1 MKKIILGLSLLFSLW
16 GIFAS
21 FYFVF
26 FSFEDFTKFQNFLI
40 FNGKPYHYSGMNIF
54 VVIERTSGYSYKSTS
69 IALLNLF
76 FYLTFLAGSLIYY
89 FSKYKESKL
98 LVFNYS
104 LIFLNSII
112 KILAF
117 TAFFDIDKLSFYGI
131 LYIIIVL
138 IYLFISYYI
147 ITKNLNVIEKKVIEN
162 DNQIIENDLERA
174 SNYKRFL
181 NSFIDSF
188 ITLIVAFDFISYSEM
203 NESLTT
209 FFSYLKTSFGDK
221 FGLIVFFFL
230 IKFTYYLIFESVFK
244 NTPAKFITAC
254 YVTDEE
260 GNPPSFSII
269 LKRTLLRFVPFE
281 SFSFLM
287 GKNLHDDYSDTYVIN
302 KKTDLT
308 IENRYL
314 QFLTIAFGI
323 LLVTYF
329 YMSFR
334 EILFP

>member
-112 KILAF
+112 KILVF

-147 ITKNLNVIEKKVIEN
+147 ITKNLNVIEEKVIEN
-162 DNQIIENDLERA
+162 DNQIIENYLERA

-188 ITLIVAFDFISYSEM
+188 IILIVAFDFISYSEM

-221 FGLIVFFFL
+221 FGFIVFFFL

-329 YMSFR
+329 YMSFK